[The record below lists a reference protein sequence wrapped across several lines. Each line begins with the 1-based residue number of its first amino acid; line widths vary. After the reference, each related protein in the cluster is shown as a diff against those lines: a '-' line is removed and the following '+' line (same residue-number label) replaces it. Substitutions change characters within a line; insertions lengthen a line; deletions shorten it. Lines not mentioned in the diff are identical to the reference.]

1 MPVQLD
7 IVTPEKKV
15 FSDMVE
21 DIYLPTQMGET
32 GILAGHTALV
42 TPLEPGELR
51 YKQDGEYKEFA
62 IGEGF
67 LEATQE
73 SVTVLT
79 DLCAASDEID
89 ESAVEDAMKRAEDAL
104 SNTDQTEDPDA
115 VIALQATIA
124 KQLAQLKLKRKHRH

>member
-1 MPVQLD
+1 MPFQLD

-15 FSDMVE
+15 FSDTVE
-21 DIYLPTQMGET
+21 DVYLPTESGET

-51 YKQDGEYKEFA
+51 YKQNGEYKEFA
-62 IGEGF
+62 VGNGF
-67 LEATQE
+67 VEATQD

-79 DLCAASDEID
+79 DLCAGSDEID
-89 ESAVEDAMKRAEDAL
+89 ENAVEEAMKRAEDAL
-104 SNTDQTEDPDA
+104 NNTDPSADPDQ

-124 KQLAQLKLKRKHRH
+124 KQLAQLKLKRKHKH